1 MRCIIS
7 VSALFFMLSCC
18 AFPSHASYIRI
29 LTRFTTNPTVDGAR
43 LRLFIKNTGDET
55 AHAVQCMASIAS
67 TTMYTDAVSVVQ
79 KGLEIEKDL
88 FFKIR
93 FPSPGSYPLVIKT
106 VYQDKNGHRF
116 SVISCGFYV
125 HKKLGRPELIIGSA
139 ETAIPEKGQSSID
152 FIVRNS
158 GQNIRNISFQL
169 HLPDELLADNAKKK
183 IALSPGES
191 QKISFMITSLSAL
204 EGSSY
209 AVWLLGEYEDA
220 ENSLH
225 YTGYG
230 TGMVNIKA
238 ETSFLMLPKW
248 VMVGADFILIILFI
262 LFQFQW
268 LIKRKRR
275 DS

>member
-7 VSALFFMLSCC
+7 VSTLLFMLSCC
-18 AFPSHASYIRI
+18 AFPAHASYIRM
-29 LTRFTTNPTVDGAR
+29 LTRFTTNPTPDGVR
-43 LRLFIKNTGDET
+43 LRLFIKNTGDEA
-55 AHAVQCMASIAS
+55 AHAVQCMAAIAS
-67 TTMYTDAVSVVQ
+67 TTMHTDAVPVVH

-93 FPSPGSYPLVIKT
+93 FPSPGRYPLVIKT

-116 SVISCGFYV
+116 SVVSGGFYV
-125 HKKLGRPELIIGSA
+125 HEKLGRPELIIGSA

-158 GQNIRNISFQL
+158 GKNIRDISFQL
-169 HLPDELLADNAKKK
+169 HLPDELVADNAKKK
-183 IALSPGES
+183 IALSPDSS

-209 AVWLLGEYEDA
+209 AVWLLGEYEDT
-220 ENSLH
+220 EKNLH

-230 TGMVNIKA
+230 TGMINIRAK
-238 ETSFLMLPKW
+238 TSFLMLPGW
-248 VMVGADFILIILFI
+248 VLIGADFILIILFI

-268 LIKRKRR
+268 LIKRKRQG
-275 DS
+275 S